1 MLKRLFSYYRND
13 KIYAILSPV
22 MMLCEV
28 IADVAIPMLMGLI
41 LNKVSQESISSEDIG
56 YIATVGGA
64 MVLLALFAMFCGGY
78 SNRLA
83 AKASMGAGAELRE
96 ELFVKIQSLEF
107 ILR

>member
-1 MLKRLFSYYRND
+1 MLKRLFSYYRNYT
-13 KIYAILSPV
+13 IYAILSPV

-64 MVLLALFAMFCGGY
+64 MVPHLLEGW
-78 SNRLA
+78 
-83 AKASMGAGAELRE
+83 AG
-96 ELFVKIQSLEF
+96 
-107 ILR
+107 